1 MSLPITI
8 AIPDSAV
15 SDNTDIRAKTEKLF
29 YISRIT
35 AIFQVKEI
43 LIYHDPYL
51 KPAQA
56 KRERRKI
63 IRILQYIECPQYL
76 RKRLF
81 PLSRDTAAVGILSPL
96 AIPHHIKSREI
107 KNNEIREA
115 AIFLNQNR
123 VMADVGGTELLDVIG
138 WKKSLKEKTI
148 RTTVRIVKI
157 DNRYKAE
164 IVSKQPKNVY
174 WGYSVHSSDNTLSKV
189 LQNRS
194 EFKIATSR
202 SCEAYKSMKEK
213 IESKNG
219 LLIAFGS
226 PYNGIPKILK
236 SEGKKVSDIFDLC
249 VNVITKSGTRSL
261 RLEEAMMITFSRLL
275 DL

>member
-1 MSLPITI
+1 MTLPITI
-8 AIPDSAV
+8 ALPDSAV
-15 SDNTDIRAKTEKLF
+15 SDNSDIRAKTEKLF

-56 KRERRKI
+56 KREQRKI
-63 IRILQYIECPQYL
+63 TRILQYIECPQYL

-96 AIPHHIKSREI
+96 AIPHHMKSREI
-107 KNNEIREA
+107 KVNEIREA
-115 AIFLNQNR
+115 AIFLNQNQ
-123 VMADVGGTELLDVIG
+123 VVADVGGTELLEVIG
-138 WKKSLKEKTI
+138 WKKSLKDKTI
-148 RTTVRIVKI
+148 RTTVRIIKA

-164 IVSKQPKNVY
+164 VITKHPKNIY
-174 WGYSVHSSDNTLSKV
+174 WGYSVHSSDSTLSKV

-202 SCEAYKSMKEK
+202 SCEPYKSIKGK
-213 IESKNG
+213 IKTKNG
-219 LLIAFGS
+219 ILIAFGG

-236 SEGKKVSDIFDLC
+236 AEGKKVSDIFDIC
-249 VNVITKSGTRSL
+249 ASVITKSGTRSL